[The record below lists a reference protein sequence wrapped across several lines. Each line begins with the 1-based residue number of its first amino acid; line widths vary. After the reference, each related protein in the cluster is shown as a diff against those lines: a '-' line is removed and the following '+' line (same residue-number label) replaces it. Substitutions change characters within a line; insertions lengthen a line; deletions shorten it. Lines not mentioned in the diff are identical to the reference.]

1 MTWKDQAVKHA
12 EECMPQESCGLLAI
26 IKGEKTYWP
35 CKNIAETGFE
45 YFVIDPDDWAECE
58 DTGEIIGVVHSHP
71 NDPATPSDNDKA
83 SCEYLGLPWF
93 IYSPL
98 TKDWISF
105 EPSGW
110 KAPSLIGRGFIWG
123 KHDCWSVVT
132 DWFKETKN
140 IEIPY
145 WKRPKTIKD
154 FSKKPEFEYALPKL
168 KFIKQKTLDDI
179 QIGDVL
185 LFETVTKKL
194 DHVAVYIGDNMI
206 LNHNVRRL
214 SCREPF
220 DFSLQNALRSV
231 YRYAP

>member
-12 EECMPQESCGLLAI
+12 EKCMPQESCGLLAI

-35 CKNIAETGFE
+35 CKNIAESGFE

-58 DTGEIIGVVHSHP
+58 DTGEIIGIVHSHP
-71 NDPATPSDNDKA
+71 LEPAIPSDNDKA

-110 KAPSLIGRGFIWG
+110 KTPSLLGRSFVFGV
-123 KHDCWSVVT
+123 HDCWSLIT
-132 DWFKETKN
+132 DWYKKN
-140 IEIPY
+140 KNVNIPY
-145 WKRPKTIKD
+145 TQRPKTFK
-154 FSKKPEFEYALPKL
+154 E
-168 KFIKQKTLDDI
+168 FIKNPLFEKTLPTLGFKEIKEDNI

-185 LFETVTKKL
+185 LMKSSKNVL
-194 DHVAVYIGDNMI
+194 GHAALYIGDQTI
-206 LNHNVRRL
+206 LHHSLGKL
-214 SCREPF
+214 SCREQY
-220 DFSLQNALRSV
+220 DLNYQQATKKV
-231 YRYAP
+231 YRYAA